1 VTTKIE
7 IDCREIAQGLQQGAL
22 IRGVD
27 VYGDIYRPREQ
38 FDGGTNFYRSTQS
51 GIVSHAF
58 HFNFSVRKPYQL
70 SYVLGDWLMI
80 GFVVGGGLTGSRDGS
95 GFKVPAG
102 TIWISGSPQTLAH
115 LDPSQRLVAGS
126 ILWIE
131 RQRLVDVFGLQVDNI
146 PELYRSIFTTDA
158 DGILEIELP
167 MPPSAW
173 AAVQEIL
180 QCGYPEPLRAE
191 YQNAKAVELICYVVA
206 ELNKLRPGV
215 ARIGVTGA
223 TRERAGI
230 ENAAYI
236 YRYEVSDPP
245 SLDEVA
251 RRVGMN
257 RNKLVAGFRERYGVT
272 PYDYSRQIRLDRA
285 REMLR
290 ADALS
295 VEQIAMACGYTS
307 HAAFSRSFRQR
318 YGFSPSESGAL
329 EDGLAE
335 PKVVG
340 SDFGDK

>member
-7 IDCREIAQGLQQGAL
+7 IDCREIAQGLRDSAL

-27 VYGDIYRPREQ
+27 VYGDVYGSKE
-38 FDGGTNFYRSTQS
+38 GSVGSANFYHPTQS

-58 HFNFSVRKPYQL
+58 NFSVRKPHQICF
-70 SYVLGDWLMI
+70 VRGEWLAIM
-80 GFVVGGGLTGSRDGS
+80 FMVGGGLTGSRDAGS
-95 GFKVPAG
+95 LVKVPVG
-102 TIWISGSPQTLAH
+102 TIWISGSPRMLVR
-115 LDPSQRLVAGS
+115 LDPSPLLLAGCKV
-126 ILWIE
+126 WIE
-131 RQRLVDVFGLQVDNI
+131 RQRLVDAFGLQVDNI
-146 PELYRSIFTTDA
+146 PELYRPIFTTGA
-158 DGILEIELP
+158 DGILDIELP

-191 YQNAKAVELICYVVA
+191 YQSAKATELICYMVA
-206 ELNKLRPGV
+206 ELNKLRPSVSG
-215 ARIGVTGA
+215 IGVSGA

-230 ENAAYI
+230 ENAAHI

-257 RNKLVAGFRERYGVT
+257 RNKLVAGFRERFGAT
-272 PYDYSRQIRLDRA
+272 PHDYSRQIRLDRA

-290 ADALS
+290 GGALS

-307 HAAFSRSFRQR
+307 PAAFSRSFRQQ
-318 YGFSPSESGAL
+318 YGFPPSEVGAL
-329 EDGLAE
+329 DGGLPAE
-335 PKVVG
+335 
-340 SDFGDK
+340 